1 MTTGRPYAQTAITTA
16 YLSLAIAIA
25 LATACLSLAHAHTA
39 LTCHCIPVLG
49 SCAYCPHLPLHPCTL
64 LTAACASRMC
74 SSCEISPL
82 ALMTPPLWRAWAS
95 SLEATA
101 SGGPLGGILFAGD
114 SHLSELFLAFQVRAS
129 PRSPRPPHDLS
140 VPPRT
145 SPLPSPSLSVAGLV
159 LASQSLTG
167 GGPNSAYHRADT
179 LTNIYTLA
187 PMSSEQVHN
196 LPISPLL

>member
-1 MTTGRPYAQTAITTA
+1 MTTGRPYAQTAI
-16 YLSLAIAIA
+16 
-25 LATACLSLAHAHTA
+25 ATASVLGNRNR
-39 LTCHCIPVLG
+39 TCHCISVLG
-49 SCAYCPHLPLHPCTL
+49 SCAYCPHLPLHTCPWLTRCLHLPLHPCTL